1 MSNWKLEALVIERS
15 DATGAAYAVAV
26 AIAALGNRND
36 SDWADVSLDRITVV
50 ARCDRRTVSRAID
63 QLRAGGELEVQPGV
77 RAQRGVAART
87 TRYRMRREV
96 LEQRRNRLTDRLST
110 LTSSSGATPPLS
122 NGTTPSLSNGRTPP
136 LSSGMTPPVAAKRS
150 RGVVPKKQGRDATA
164 SSGVVPTLLKNR
176 DIDNRTEDSPHA
188 RVSARE
194 GRGDASVDAY
204 AEAHRAAGLGA
215 PPNAELDLV
224 QRKAHNLIA
233 GGEELEDVLEA
244 CRRAAPRN
252 EARFL
257 DRLCGDAKR
266 DRVGVRA
273 PTSQRAQQ
281 QQRLFAEARRK

>member
-15 DATGAAYAVAV
+15 DATGAVYAVAV
-26 AIAALGNRND
+26 AIAALGNRTNG
-36 SDWADVSLDRITVV
+36 DWADVSLDRITVV
-50 ARCDRRTVSRAID
+50 ARCDRRTVSRAIA
-63 QLRAGGELEVQPGV
+63 QLVTAGELEVQPGA

-110 LTSSSGATPPLS
+110 LVASRGTTPPRSRGVTPSLS
-122 NGTTPSLSNGRTPP
+122 NGTTPPVTG
-136 LSSGMTPPVAAKRS
+136 GMTPPLAAKRS
-150 RGVVPKKQGRDATA
+150 GGMVSKKRGRDATA

-176 DIDNRTEDSPHA
+176 DRDNRTEDSPHA
-188 RVSARE
+188 RASARE

-204 AEAHRAAGLGA
+204 AEAYRAARLGA
-215 PPNAELDLV
+215 PPTAELDLV

-233 GGEELEDVLEA
+233 GGAELEDVLEA
-244 CRRAAPRN
+244 CRRAARGN

-266 DRVGVRA
+266 DRVGVR
-273 PTSQRAQQ
+273 PPLSRRAQQ
-281 QQRLFAEARRK
+281 QQRLFAEARRT